1 MKKSSPRYRRFC
13 GIDVA
18 KEKHV
23 ACILDAQGQML
34 VRPRSFTNDAAGYQQ
49 WLACLR
55 QAGRTDSIL
64 IGMEA
69 TGHYWYSLHEF
80 LTRQGYRVVVLN
92 PLQTAAQA
100 KQAIRLC
107 KTDKHDAGHIA
118 TLLRTSQYKAV
129 LIPGET
135 AMTCRQLTRLRYRLL
150 RQDAALKQL
159 IHSRLQPAWPEYE
172 GLFSNPFGATSRQLL
187 QAAPTPQ
194 QLLTLAPETLNELVR
209 KASRGKFG
217 PVQVQKIRHAATD
230 SVGLRR
236 AQAGT
241 SACIQIL
248 LEHLDALRPLREK
261 LESQIER
268 LAGQLPAYLL
278 TLPGA
283 TALTIVS
290 LYGEVDPIEAFAH
303 PAQLVAFAGLDPKVF
318 QTGQYD
324 APVRHLSKRGSPYLR
339 RTIWLM
345 AHRAVCAEGP
355 LRDYW
360 RKKRRQNKHH
370 LVAVTAT
377 AHKLCHIIW
386 RIMTDR
392 RDYVPNRETSNS

>member
-1 MKKSSPRYRRFC
+1 MKAPKRYLRFC

-23 ACILDAQGQML
+23 ACLVDPQGQVL
-34 VRPRSFTNDAAGYQQ
+34 VRPRSFTNDTAGYQQ
-49 WLACLR
+49 WLECLR
-55 QAGRTDSIL
+55 QTGRADSIL

-80 LTRQGYRVVVLN
+80 LTRHGYTVIVLN
-92 PLQTAAQA
+92 PIQTAAQA
-100 KQAIRLC
+100 KQAIRKC
-107 KTDKHDAGHIA
+107 KTDKHDAVHIA
-118 TLLRTSQYKAV
+118 TLLRTCQYKAV
-129 LIPGET
+129 LVPGEL

-150 RQDAALKQL
+150 RQNAAIKQL
-159 IHSRLQPAWPEYE
+159 IHSRLHPAWPEYE
-172 GLFSNPFGATSRQLL
+172 GLFSDPFGATSRQLL

-194 QLLTLAPETLNELVR
+194 QLLAMAPETLNELVR
-209 KASRGKFG
+209 KASHGKFG
-217 PVQVQKIRHAATD
+217 PAQVQKLRDAAAQ
-230 SVGLRR
+230 SIGIQR
-236 AQAGT
+236 AQSGT
-241 SACIQIL
+241 STCIQIL
-248 LEHLDALRPLREK
+248 LEHLDAMRPLREK
-261 LESQIER
+261 LETSIEN
-268 LAGQLPAYLL
+268 LAGQLPGYLL

-303 PAQLVAFAGLDPKVF
+303 PSQLVAFAGLDPKVF

-339 RTIWLM
+339 YTIWHM
-345 AHRAVCAEGP
+345 AHRAVCREGS

-360 RKKRRQNKHH
+360 RKKRRENKHH

-377 AHKLCHIIW
+377 ANKLCRIIW

-392 RDYVPNRETSNS
+392 RDYVPNPTTPNS